1 MPSFMEDIM
10 ATEFLEEQIAELKEK
25 GLYNTIR
32 VLESA
37 VDAQVT
43 IDGKQY
49 LNFTSNN
56 YLGLAN
62 HPRLKAAAK
71 HAIDLYGIGP
81 AAVRTIAGT
90 TNLHEALEQKLA
102 QFKRVEATLTLQGG
116 FMANLATIPALV
128 GDGDVIFSDEL
139 NHASIID
146 GCRLSKARVVRYAHN
161 DPADLREKIRT
172 TDYQRGLIITDG
184 VFSMDGDIARL
195 PELVGVAHAFDLML
209 MVDDAHGEGVLGEG
223 GRGIVDHFG
232 LHGQVDIE
240 VGTMSKAF
248 GVVGGVVAGKQSLID
263 WLKQRARPLLFS
275 SAMTIPDVAAC
286 NEAINLLGESDDL
299 VKRLWANA
307 DYLKQK
313 LRAVGFDIGA
323 TQTPIVPV
331 IVGEAAT
338 AQAFSRALFD
348 EGIFV
353 MPIFYPTVPQGKARL
368 RIMNSAVHQQAQ
380 LDRALD
386 SLATIGKRLGVIG

>member
-1 MPSFMEDIM
+1 MENIM
-10 ATEFLEEQIAELKEK
+10 ATEFLDGQLAELKEK

-43 IDGKQY
+43 IGGRQY

-90 TNLHEALEQKLA
+90 TSLHEDLEHKLA
-102 QFKRVEATLTLQGG
+102 QFKRAEATLTLQGG
-116 FMANLATIPALV
+116 FLANLATIPALV
-128 GDGDVIFSDEL
+128 GDGDLIFSDEL

-172 TDYQRGLIITDG
+172 NEYQRGLIITDG

-195 PELVGVAHAFDLML
+195 PELVEVAREFDLML

-240 VGTMSKAF
+240 IGTMSKAF
-248 GVVGGVVAGKQSLID
+248 GVVGGVVAGKQRLID

-286 NEAINLLGESDDL
+286 SEAINVLEESDDL

-307 DYLKQK
+307 DYLKQN
-313 LRAVGFDIGA
+313 LRAAGFDIGA

-386 SLATIGKRLGVIG
+386 CLSAIGKKLGVIR

>member
-1 MPSFMEDIM
+1 M
-10 ATEFLEEQIAELKEK
+10 ATEFLEAQIAELKDK

-43 IDGKQY
+43 IGGKHY

-90 TNLHEALEQKLA
+90 TQLHEVLEHKLA

-116 FMANLATIPALV
+116 FLANLATIPALV
-128 GDGDVIFSDEL
+128 GDSDVIFSDEL

-146 GCRLSKARVVRYAHN
+146 GCRLSKASVVRYAHN
-161 DPADLREKIRT
+161 DPADLREKIRAAT
-172 TDYQRGLIITDG
+172 YQRGLIISDG

-195 PELVGVAHAFDLML
+195 PELVEVAREFHLML

-232 LHGQVDIE
+232 LHGQVDVEI
-240 VGTMSKAF
+240 GTMSKAF
-248 GVVGGVVAGKQSLID
+248 GVVGGVVAGKQRVID

-286 NEAINLLGESDDL
+286 SEAVTLLEESDEL
-299 VKRLWANA
+299 VKRLWQNA
-307 DYLKQK
+307 DYLKEH
-313 LRAVGFDIGA
+313 LHDAGFDLGT

-331 IVGEAAT
+331 IVGEAQT
-338 AQAFSRALFD
+338 AQAFSRALFED
-348 EGIFV
+348 GIFV
-353 MPIFYPTVPQGKARL
+353 MPIFYPTVPHGKARL
-368 RIMNSAVHQQAQ
+368 RIMNSAVHQQEH
-380 LDRALD
+380 LDRALERII
-386 SLATIGKRLGVIG
+386 AIGKQLNVVA